1 MNIDFH
7 AHFYPE
13 EYLKR
18 LEASTGDVRIEK
30 NEKGE
35 KIILSMGA
43 RAGPVTPDFFD
54 IEVRLDKIK
63 EHRVD
68 MQVLSSPHPGVDR
81 FSPEESAEMSR
92 LINNGLAQAAKKY
105 PEHFQGLA
113 MLPLI
118 DTRLAL
124 KELDRAVLE
133 LGLKGISILTNV
145 AGKTLDSD
153 FLLPVYARA
162 QALGIPIFI
171 HPTTPLGAQVM
182 QEWRLA
188 IILGFEFD
196 IMLSATRLAYSG
208 ILERFPE
215 LNFVVS
221 HLGAGLPFLAGRID
235 RGYHDPTCGIKTKK
249 PTSAYLKD
257 LYCDTVSFYQPALMM
272 AYEFYGPER
281 MVLGSDFPL
290 LIGDLPGAVP
300 SVEEMD
306 IPEEDKQ
313 KILGENV
320 KRLLKLGTDGKVLKA
335 LMEEK
340 AKEREL

>member
-7 AHFYPE
+7 CHFYPE

-18 LEASTGDVRIEK
+18 LEASKGDVRIEK

-43 RAGPVTPDFFD
+43 KAGPVTEDFFD
-54 IEVRLDKIK
+54 IEVRLDRIK
-63 EHRVD
+63 ENNID
-68 MQVLSSPHPGVDR
+68 MQVLSTPHPGVDR
-81 FSPEESAEMSR
+81 FSPAESAEMAR
-92 LINNGLAQAAKKY
+92 IINDGLSKVVKKY
-105 PEHFQGLA
+105 PKNFQALA

-118 DTRLAL
+118 DTKLAL
-124 KELDRAVLE
+124 KELDRAVLD
-133 LGLKGISILTNV
+133 LGLKGMCILTNV
-145 AGKTLDSD
+145 AGKTSDSD
-153 FLLPVYARA
+153 FLLPVYERA
-162 QALGIPIFI
+162 QSLGIPIFV

-188 IILGFEFD
+188 VILGFEFD
-196 IMLSATRLAYSG
+196 IVLSAIRLAYSG

-215 LNFVVS
+215 LSFVIS
-221 HLGAGLPFLAGRID
+221 HLGAGIPFLAGRID

-249 PTSAYLKD
+249 PTSEYLKE

-272 AYEFYGPER
+272 AYEFYGAHR

-300 SVEEMD
+300 SIEAMD
-306 IPEEDKQ
+306 IAQEEKE
-313 KILGENV
+313 KILGKNV
-320 KRLLKLGTDGKVLKA
+320 ERLLRLNA
-335 LMEEK
+335 
-340 AKEREL
+340 

>member
-7 AHFYPE
+7 CHLYPE
-13 EYLKR
+13 EYLKK
-18 LEASTGDVRIEK
+18 LEACTGDVRIEK
-30 NEKGE
+30 NAKGE

-43 RAGPVTPDFFD
+43 KAGPVTEEFFD
-54 IEVRLDKIK
+54 IEMRLDKIK
-63 EHRVD
+63 QNRVD

-81 FSPEESAEMSR
+81 FSPAESAEMSR
-92 LINNGLAQAAKKY
+92 VIDDGLAKVVKKY
-105 PEHFQGLA
+105 PKNFQGLA

-118 DTRLAL
+118 DTQAAL
-124 KELDRAVLE
+124 KELDRAVLD
-133 LGLKGISILTNV
+133 LGLGGMCMLTNV

-153 FLLPVYARA
+153 FLHPVYERA

-196 IMLSATRLAYSG
+196 VMLSATRLAYSG
-208 ILERFPE
+208 VLEKFPE
-215 LNFVVS
+215 LHFVVS

-235 RGYHDPTCGIKTKK
+235 RGYHDPTCGIKTQK
-249 PTSAYLKD
+249 PTTEYLKD
-257 LYCDTVSFYQPALMM
+257 LYCDTVCFYQPALKM

-281 MVLGSDFPL
+281 MVLGSDYPL

-300 SVEEMD
+300 SIEEMK
-306 IPEEDKQ
+306 IPERDKL
-313 KILGENV
+313 KILGANA
-320 KRLLKLGTDGKVLKA
+320 KRLLKMKT
-335 LMEEK
+335 
-340 AKEREL
+340 